1 MSVRLELTAAQKSK
15 VREKMNRL
23 VLQNRKGLV
32 NAMSAAGLDM
42 QNKAKE
48 TSPLKTSR
56 LRQSIRKETIDN
68 GLGVKISTNVVYAV
82 YQNNGTSRIA
92 GKRFMEQ
99 GFEAG
104 VRRLLRT
111 LRIK

>member
-1 MSVRLELTAAQKSK
+1 MSVGLELTAAQKSK
-15 VREKMNRL
+15 LKEKMNRL

-48 TSPLKTSR
+48 YAPVDTGR
-56 LRQSIRKETIDN
+56 LRQSIRKETLDN
-68 GLGVKISTNVVYAV
+68 GLGVKISTNVVYAAI
-82 YQNNGTSRIA
+82 QNSGTSTRA

-111 LRIK
+111 LKIK